1 MVALRWVLTILLVV
15 AWFVGYAVA
24 HVGGTLIN
32 LLLLA
37 ALVLFV
43 WNVLSTPRSA

>member
-1 MVALRWVLTILLVV
+1 MAAVRWVLTILLVV
-15 AWFVGYAVA
+15 AWFLGYVVA
-24 HVGGTLIN
+24 HVGGALVN

-37 ALVLFV
+37 ALILFV